1 MARALRVVVAGG
13 WYHVT
18 ARGNREEALF
28 LSGEDRHRFLGLV
41 SELPE
46 RFALEVH
53 AFVLMDNH
61 YHLLVR
67 TPLGN
72 LSAAIRWLNVTYS
85 IRFNWAHRQT
95 GHVFQGRFKAILLE
109 DEKGVIEVARYVHLN
124 PVRIKGLGLGKAD
137 QRRAAVAGAP
147 DPGRELVR
155 RRLEALGEYPWSSW
169 RVYSGKDPA
178 PRWLEVRTLRG
189 GRGRRSMAKPR
200 RALRASVET
209 PVRQGAL
216 EGSWERRQGC

>member
-13 WYHVT
+13 WYLVT